1 MKARKQ
7 RTWGDSPFCLFR
19 TTIFLA
25 FHSID
30 CSQFLFLHA
39 FLFSFPPFIFVRYSI
54 LSHVMHLATITLILV
69 TLQKETNH
77 DLAENKQNGST
88 TVI

>member
-7 RTWGDSPFCLFR
+7 MTWGNSPFCLFR
-19 TTIFLA
+19 TRIFSDFVTDRLLSI
-25 FHSID
+25 FFFMHSYFY
-30 CSQFLFLHA
+30 FLL
-39 FLFSFPPFIFVRYSI
+39 SFRYFI

-77 DLAENKQNGST
+77 DLAEKKQNGST
-88 TVI
+88 AVM

>member
-7 RTWGDSPFCLFR
+7 MTWGNSPFCLFR
-19 TTIFLA
+19 TTIFSA

-30 CSQFLFLHA
+30 CSQFVFSHA
-39 FLFSFPPFIFVRYSI
+39 FLFSFPLFIFLRYS
-54 LSHVMHLATITLILV
+54 SHVMHLATITLILV

-77 DLAENKQNGST
+77 DLGENKQNGST